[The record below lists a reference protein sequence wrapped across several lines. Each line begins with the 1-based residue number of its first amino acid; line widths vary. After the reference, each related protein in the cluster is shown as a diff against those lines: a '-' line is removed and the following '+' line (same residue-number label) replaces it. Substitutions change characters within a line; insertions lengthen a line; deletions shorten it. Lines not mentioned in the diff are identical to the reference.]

1 MVLSLNRC
9 YFISQFCTQVLGFMS
24 SLRKYLSFENHI
36 SLLTPRTIVVF
47 LLFYKTLTQHK
58 NTNIIIIIGNI
69 ISNIVDITMLIVFI
83 HIVNIINV
91 VDFTKQIIV
100 VKLSVS
106 PDTTVSNIKDI
117 LSMVHIIIIGVCIIS
132 NVVTSYIRL
141 QSENIGQIGQSN
153 RWTCRVIRTFTL
165 RGALFHLMHTLF
177 IQICT
182 LYIMFYDI

>member
-1 MVLSLNRC
+1 
-9 YFISQFCTQVLGFMS
+9 MS

-141 QSENIGQIGQSN
+141 
-153 RWTCRVIRTFTL
+153 
-165 RGALFHLMHTLF
+165 
-177 IQICT
+177 
-182 LYIMFYDI
+182 